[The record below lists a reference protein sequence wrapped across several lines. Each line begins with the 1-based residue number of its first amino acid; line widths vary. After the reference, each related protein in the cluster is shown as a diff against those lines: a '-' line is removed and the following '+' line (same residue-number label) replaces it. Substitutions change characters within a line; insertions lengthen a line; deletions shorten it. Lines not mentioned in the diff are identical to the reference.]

1 MEQSSEASGGVG
13 GSGFDASGV
22 SDGEQSSSLMPERR
36 ASGGLATVQ
45 GEQPDRDEK
54 DRQKKRFTHTK
65 KLTVMLILLMMMAAV
80 LAIIVMSA
88 EISVHVPL
96 QLIVIIAIE
105 TAVITALA
113 AWKKPLVAQ
122 NRVWHLTVIAT
133 LAGITAVAMWLG
145 FQDVVWAVSLP
156 AQILG
161 AFFILVGIITF
172 IGFFLVTAR
181 ALLFAPNW
189 VEGGMQS
196 GSIAGAAVAGLYVTL
211 TIVWHSFRYEPDKA
225 WLFAILAAVC
235 LILAIQIV
243 PAAWQSISNFVKAA
257 GITLVLLGS
266 AANFWFQSVYL
277 PENTQEG
284 IQYAVSVNSVVKS
297 GSGWIAMLDFTM
309 ENQSSVTAITL
320 GTMVIVRELVFP
332 ANHAVVPS
340 DTAQYNI
347 NNYAKDLFI
356 KNATA
361 TWAAAPDPNIG
372 TSGNGQPKILTIIQP
387 IGNNSDLHP
396 NDTVGREFDVVI
408 PPIPPNKVVAL
419 EVQWHVL
426 YARSTRL
433 TLGHYYGSSP
443 YTSSKYCRYYEQS
456 AWFINQSALV
466 RFTRGAQI
474 FYSVWCTDLQYPSVY
489 ASIQASTRPFE
500 TQKVQAEIE
509 TNARHIAQ

>member
-1 MEQSSEASGGVG
+1 
-13 GSGFDASGV
+13 
-22 SDGEQSSSLMPERR
+22 
-36 ASGGLATVQ
+36 
-45 GEQPDRDEK
+45 
-54 DRQKKRFTHTK
+54 
-65 KLTVMLILLMMMAAV
+65 
-80 LAIIVMSA
+80 
-88 EISVHVPL
+88 
-96 QLIVIIAIE
+96 
-105 TAVITALA
+105 
-113 AWKKPLVAQ
+113 
-122 NRVWHLTVIAT
+122 
-133 LAGITAVAMWLG
+133 
-145 FQDVVWAVSLP
+145 
-156 AQILG
+156 
-161 AFFILVGIITF
+161 
-172 IGFFLVTAR
+172 
-181 ALLFAPNW
+181 
-189 VEGGMQS
+189 MQS

-225 WLFAILAAVC
+225 WLFAVLAGVC
-235 LILAIQIV
+235 LSLAIQIV

-340 DTAQYNI
+340 GTAQYNI

-372 TSGNGQPKILTIIQP
+372 TSGNDQPKILTIIQP

-408 PPIPPNKVVAL
+408 PPIPPNKVAAL

-433 TLGHYYGSSP
+433 LHSATITVPLLMRHPNIAAIMNSP
-443 YTSSKYCRYYEQS
+443 PGLLTKAPWFALPEVVRYFIQS
-456 AWFINQSALV
+456 
-466 RFTRGAQI
+466 GARI
-474 FYSVWCTDLQYPSVY
+474 YNILL
-489 ASIQASTRPFE
+489 STRAFRRPRDHS
-500 TQKVQAEIE
+500 K
-509 TNARHIAQ
+509 RRRSRPK